1 MTLRLDGLLD
11 ERVSELARERGITRS
26 EVVRDALERVVL
38 KEKRGK
44 ALTAYD
50 RMKPWI
56 GSVDSSKYVKG
67 PVTSDD
73 ASAQARAIIVEKWEK
88 RGAKRTR

>member
-38 KEKRGK
+38 KQKRGK

-56 GSVDSSKYVKG
+56 GCVDSSKH
-67 PVTSDD
+67 PD
-73 ASAQARAIIVEKWEK
+73 APFDAANHKQEFAAYMDEKM
-88 RGAKRTR
+88 RRRDAKRPR